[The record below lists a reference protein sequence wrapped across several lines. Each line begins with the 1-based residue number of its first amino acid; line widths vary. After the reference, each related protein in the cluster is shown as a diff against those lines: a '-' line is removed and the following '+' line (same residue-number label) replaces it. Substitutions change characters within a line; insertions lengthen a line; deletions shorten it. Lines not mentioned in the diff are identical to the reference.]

1 MVFAGGHVSFGDV
14 FDSLA
19 EDDVPGYVAVDESEA
34 KRFMERIYA
43 DASFQPVW
51 RALEAFLQTPDRYL
65 IFVIGNHDIE
75 LALPVVQAFLVD
87 RLSGGDNDRI
97 SRIRFATTGAGYACL
112 VGAARVYCTHGNE
125 MDPFNWVDYNSLGQ
139 LANAMNAGR
148 QIEKKD
154 WEPNAGTRLV
164 VDIMNV
170 VKKRYPFVDILKPET
185 NAVAAVL
192 LAIDKETFA
201 KIDLRNGIPVLRGLS
216 SGRKVVSNLLGDDLD
231 ATSATPEL
239 MAERVL
245 DEIIGPNMRE
255 ALKTSTDTE
264 DELLMEAIS
273 SPEADPWEG
282 EELDGE
288 LETLGWEWGRIVA
301 GRLGLIDKA
310 KALRLA
316 LLDWIQDEVEFDPK
330 NKDSIY
336 KEIKDRIGPGI
347 EFVVTGHT
355 HKARAIDMPGGCFY
369 FNSGTWI
376 RTLRFT
382 KESLKD
388 QDYFDNKLWPGL
400 KDTTLDKLDKLKIPG
415 PTNKK
420 QLLLDDR
427 THTVRISA
435 DGSSVTGELLRV
447 TDSGPGGVNL
457 SVEKGTKTCKVNK
470 L

>member
-1 MVFAGGHVSFGDV
+1 
-14 FDSLA
+14 
-19 EDDVPGYVAVDESEA
+19 
-34 KRFMERIYA
+34 
-43 DASFQPVW
+43 
-51 RALEAFLQTPDRYL
+51 
-65 IFVIGNHDIE
+65 
-75 LALPVVQAFLVD
+75 
-87 RLSGGDNDRI
+87 
-97 SRIRFATTGAGYACL
+97 L

-125 MDPFNWVDYNSLGQ
+125 TDPFNWVDYNSLGQ

-148 QIEKKD
+148 QIEKED

-185 NAVAAVL
+185 SAVAAVL

-231 ATSATPEL
+231 SASATPEL

-273 SPEADPWEG
+273 SPETEPWED
-282 EELDGE
+282 EELNGE
-288 LETLGWEWGRIVA
+288 METLGWEWGRIVA

-316 LLDWIQDEVEFDPK
+316 LLDWIQEEVEFDPK
-330 NKDSIY
+330 NEDHTY

-347 EFVVTGHT
+347 EIVVTGHT
-355 HKARAIDMPGGCFY
+355 HKARAIDMPGGRFY

-382 KESLKD
+382 KESLED
-388 QDYFDNKLWPGL
+388 TDYFVKKLWPGL
-400 KDTTLDKLDKLKIPG
+400 KETTLDKLDKLKIPG
-415 PTNKK
+415 PNKKK

-435 DGSSVTGELLRV
+435 DGSGVTGELLRV
-447 TDSGPGGVNL
+447 TDSGSGGVNL
-457 SVEKGTKTCKVNK
+457 SVEKGTTACKVNK